1 MQKRLALVRGRSPLT
16 RVVLLSEQS
25 VTPTSGRLV
34 SVAVD
39 SAAARMPSDSAIST
53 RFLSSV
59 SDSRGL
65 VAAAAVALGAQP
77 IAVSDHRRHSA
88 RGVPLVVK
96 LALSLTHTDANW
108 YLGCQLSLNKP
119 TVCGQ
124 TAIGFGDEPFAIAA
138 TVRKINRRQSSAFNG
153 TAVAVESQR
162 SRSI

>member
-1 MQKRLALVRGRSPLT
+1 MSFTASGSNCKPRANFVNGCVDDCKPVARAYNGGGLGTLGQTAIYVHLYTSLFAINGSKMQKRLTLVRGTSPLR

-34 SVAVD
+34 SAVVD

-88 RGVPLVVK
+88 RRVPPLV
-96 LALSLTHTDANW
+96 LSHTH
-108 YLGCQLSLNKP
+108 
-119 TVCGQ
+119 
-124 TAIGFGDEPFAIAA
+124 
-138 TVRKINRRQSSAFNG
+138 
-153 TAVAVESQR
+153 
-162 SRSI
+162 